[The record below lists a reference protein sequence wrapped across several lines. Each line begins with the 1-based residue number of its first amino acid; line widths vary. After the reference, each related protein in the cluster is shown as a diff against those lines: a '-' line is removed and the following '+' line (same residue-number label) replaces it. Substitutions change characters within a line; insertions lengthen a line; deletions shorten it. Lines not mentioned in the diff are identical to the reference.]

1 MKKTIFFAGFFI
13 FAANFFFAADEGR
26 KFEFKYREGDN
37 FGLISTVDETV
48 KVNGRLN
55 HSAKIVSRVTERVE
69 KVDENGRGWICGNFM
84 TSEQSHSADNNGG
97 SWK

>member
-13 FAANFFFAADEGR
+13 FAANFFSAADEGR

-55 HSAKIVSRVTERVE
+55 HSAKIVSCVRV
-69 KVDENGRGWICGNFM
+69 
-84 TSEQSHSADNNGG
+84 
-97 SWK
+97 